1 MGHYRKKPY
10 KKKSLEIERTRKL
23 LDDYIAHIDGDEEE
37 DFFSEDELLVD
48 ETRILDEPEIVTT
61 LRKEELEGKL
71 PVLLY
76 ESIYGEPD
84 SSKDKNIQEMQL
96 QEPFIDV
103 ALQKKDIEETFLLAK
118 KALEK
123 VNKNNTIIFEDDIK

>member
-10 KKKSLEIERTRKL
+10 KKKSLDIEHTKKL
-23 LDDYIAHIDGDEEE
+23 LDDYITHIDGDEEE

-48 ETRILDEPEIVTT
+48 ETRILEEPEIVTT

-76 ESIYGEPD
+76 ESLYGESE
-84 SSKDKNIQEMQL
+84 SSKKQNIKEMQL
-96 QEPFIDV
+96 QESFTN
-103 ALQKKDIEETFLLAK
+103 ASLRKKDIEETLVLAK
-118 KALEK
+118 KSLEK
-123 VNKNNTIIFEDDIK
+123 VTKNNSIIFEDDIK